1 MAQALGGAR
10 SMSSGHNLSEG
21 DPRVVPRNLSGAK
34 ASHNDTSNGAMA
46 EPRVTPSS
54 ADGGAISVGG
64 VSSRESDAISVGG
77 VISEKEGNVHGGWQP
92 TGDASG
98 VGQIGREAGERRLG
112 GVGGQGNAGGGLGEI
127 IPIDGG
133 SSILSNIGKRV
144 DKFSGV
150 FGHLGNAGMRLDSD
164 LDE

>member
-21 DPRVVPRNLSGAK
+21 DPCVVPRNLSGAK

-54 ADGGAISVGG
+54 ADGCAISVGG
-64 VSSRESDAISVGG
+64 VSIRESDAISVGG

-98 VGQIGREAGERRLG
+98 VGQIGREADERRLG
-112 GVGGQGNAGGGLGEI
+112 GVGGQGNAG
-127 IPIDGG
+127 GG